1 MNDKIYR
8 YLETCLQNEIDNDL
22 VLQDVSSLSGGCIN
36 AASKLVT
43 NKGLFFAKWNANCPD
58 DLFLR
63 EAESL
68 IELRKAKTELVIP
81 EVFLALEPKDNQP
94 ALLLTEFIEP
104 ASDRSKQDEKLG
116 IGLAQLHQF
125 EQKQFGFVHNNYC
138 GATLQ
143 DNSFQEDWVTFY
155 RDQRLSHLLKMIENK
170 RSIDSHSLKIYNI
183 LLDKLPEIIGHQP
196 KPALNHGD
204 LWSGNYMYSQK
215 GPALI
220 DPASAYAD
228 RELDLALTTMFG
240 GFSSRFWDAY
250 QEYYPLS
257 PDWKDRNNLYMLYH
271 YLNHYYLFGG
281 GYGMQALEIAKSY
294 IS

>member
-1 MNDKIYR
+1 MSNKNYS
-8 YLETCLQNEIDNDL
+8 YLENCLQSEIDSGI

-43 NKGLFFAKWNANCPD
+43 NKGVFFAKWNANCPD

-63 EAESL
+63 EAECL
-68 IELRKAKTELVIP
+68 TELKKAGSILAIP
-81 EVFLALEPKDNQP
+81 EVYLALEPVDTFP
-94 ALLLTEFIEP
+94 ALLITEFMSP
-104 ASDRSKQDEKLG
+104 ASDRSSQDEALG
-116 IGLAQLHQF
+116 IGLAQIHQF
-125 EQKQFGFVHNNYC
+125 TQKQFGFAHDNYC

-143 DNSFQEDWVTFY
+143 DNTHQNNWIDFY
-155 RDQRLSHLLKMIENK
+155 RDQRLGNLLNQIKAK
-170 RSIDSHSLKIYNI
+170 RPLDSHSLKIYDS

-196 KPALNHGD
+196 DAALNHGD
-204 LWSGNYMYSQK
+204 LWSGNYMYSEK

-240 GFSSRFWDAY
+240 GFSSRFWAAY
-250 QEYYPLS
+250 EETFPL
-257 PDWKDRNNLYMLYH
+257 PAEWRERNNLYMLYH
-271 YLNHYYLFGG
+271 YLNHYFLFGG

-294 IS
+294 L

>member
-1 MNDKIYR
+1 MNNKIHNYIAQ
-8 YLETCLQNEIDNDL
+8 CLQEQLGSRIEL
-22 VLQDVSSLSGGCIN
+22 KEVVALSGGCIN

-43 NKGLFFAKWNANCPD
+43 NQGVFFAKWNANCPN

-68 IELRKAKTELVIP
+68 NELRKANTILVIP
-81 EVFLALEPKDNQP
+81 EVFLAKEIMDQYP
-94 ALLLTEFIEP
+94 ALLITAFLEAP
-104 ASDRSKQDEKLG
+104 KDRNGQDEQLG
-116 IGLAQLHQF
+116 RGLAQMHQF
-125 EQKQFGFVHNNYC
+125 SHGYFGFNNNNYC

-143 DNSFQEDWVTFY
+143 ENGFQKDWILFY
-155 RDQRLSHLLKMIENK
+155 RDQRLRHLLNLIKGK
-170 RSIDSHSLKIYNI
+170 RKVDTQALNIYER
-183 LLDKLPEIIGHQP
+183 LFERLPEIIGHEP
-196 KPALNHGD
+196 TPALNHGD

-240 GFSSRFWDAY
+240 GFSAKFWEAY
-250 QEYYPLS
+250 QEVYPLS
-257 PDWKDRNNLYMLYH
+257 NEWKERNKLYMLYH

-281 GYGMQALEIAKSY
+281 GYGTQAMDIAKSY
-294 IS
+294 L